1 MCLNR
6 NTRGV
11 ILIMLAASS
20 FGLVPLAAKIAYANG
35 LTPYSF
41 ILFRSIIAAIALFAL
56 LKHKRTGLRMP
67 PGHMTT
73 LFKASF
79 FGYCMMMITLY
90 VAYNYMASGI
100 ATTVHYVYPV
110 ATMIGAVLFYG
121 EAINPRK
128 IAALLVSLIGIYL
141 LVGGVASS
149 GFSMIGASLAFVSGL
164 FYAYYILTVS
174 YSGIKN
180 MNSSVLVFYVSVF
193 NAVTLFVICFFTGDL
208 TLDFNATALVSV
220 LAITLVVN
228 ILGMVALQEGLK
240 IIPPSTATILST
252 FEPLTSLVIGVALLN
267 ETLSWYHG
275 AGSVLV
281 LISVV
286 WVAWSEKQAST
297 PDTTI
302 QIPR

>member
-1 MCLNR
+1 MCLNEK
-6 NTRGV
+6 TRGV
-11 ILIMLAASS
+11 ILIMLAALS
-20 FGLVPLAAKIAYANG
+20 FGLVPLSARIAYANG

-41 ILFRSIIAAIALFAL
+41 ILFRSIIAAGVLFAL
-56 LKHKRTGLRMP
+56 LKHKGLSLRVQ
-67 PGHMTT
+67 PGHLTT

-110 ATMIGAVLFYG
+110 ATMIGAVFFFG
-121 EAINPRK
+121 ETINPRK
-128 IAALLVSLIGIYL
+128 IAALLISLVGIYL
-141 LVGGVASS
+141 LVGGASS
-149 GFSMIGASLAFVSGL
+149 GFSVTGASLAFVSGL

-174 YSGIKN
+174 YSQIKEL
-180 MNSSVLVFYVSVF
+180 NSFVLVFYVSLF
-193 NAVTLFVICFFTGDL
+193 NALTLFIICIFTGDL
-208 TLDFNATALVSV
+208 TLDFNATALFSV
-220 LAITLVVN
+220 VAITIVVN

-286 WVAWSEKQAST
+286 WVALSEKADKQT
-297 PDTTI
+297 PT
-302 QIPR
+302 QLAR